1 MNVPHNLVK
10 IDINE
15 IKPSL
20 VEYIQNEADNGVRV
34 LDVMF
39 LAQGR
44 VIALGNGYT
53 ATATVSVNDVL
64 ITDNLSCTVDSAN
77 NLVKAE
83 IDCKRLQLTGSG
95 VMKVQIT
102 VSDGTNILI
111 SPQPVLIRLT
121 SDLAQTA
128 QILPDSHSSYSEIVA
143 EIVAARGDYDNLAQA
158 LSHLMGFLSPET
170 GDNVTVDNATET
182 GKVYYTTVGSSKALI
197 VPVSGDSSQVQF
209 RLDRDGKIYARRRSR
224 SSTTVDFP
232 SWGIFEQIGW
242 TLAEIGAM
250 IDSLVDP
257 TLSVQGKAADAK
269 AVGDKLDGVPFDLT
283 FTANDVIDGY
293 FIGNNG
299 AVTTSTYW
307 VSTDYCYV
315 PLEKGGTLEITSTL
329 YGGGGVAFYDQ
340 NKTCLRA
347 ITGNNAAEYDYTASS
362 APQTRTFTVPENT
375 AYVRICA
382 YKSTPTDMSR
392 VSLLRIRKGVGL
404 NQVVNELGS
413 LNIGKANAEELAEL
427 KNMEPVAFIDGCYF
441 HSDYGE
447 LVPNSGY
454 KCAKINVSLLRGG
467 HVSLTTYT
475 DGSRIGI
482 GFVDPDGAKI
492 ESFSSAAG
500 VYNFDS
506 DIPENAA
513 YLYVSVK
520 KSQESK
526 FIAPVFTWGSAFM
539 LAQSDDVQNLHVNN
553 QYVRT
558 ADSFC
563 PTLKNGTVRN
573 EGNAYAVYTK
583 FLSKIDFRYD
593 YIEIRFIGEAGE
605 ADNYA
610 FSCTAYDE
618 NASEGMT
625 ARAAYAD
632 NSIAKK
638 NYNIELTTKT
648 TETYIRIPL
657 SELTGYQY
665 ISATVQAFNGSQYIP
680 LRIAGN
686 QYCLKI
692 TYKYHIITDDI
703 ADGAITSDKLDP
715 EIEIGL
721 TRRDV
726 MNNEIKSLLLQS
738 RHVGGDPEASD
749 YASPLTLLHFS
760 DIHADADALN
770 RIYSD
775 CEDMDIDDK
784 ICTGDIVN
792 GQMAWISSSAVTYN
806 DAQNIPNWWKP
817 DIMITVGN
825 HDTAAY
831 DSVNRTLI
839 WNYLTMAQCDQYLIA
854 PFEANWGVT
863 HTAGTSYYYKD
874 YTDSKVRLIVI
885 DGMLYDVEESQDV
898 SAQTAWLGN
907 LLDGAIA
914 DGLHV
919 LIATHGI
926 ASGAH
931 TKECSFSKRGTYTS
945 NQTIQYTPPV
955 ITELVRT
962 KINNGLHFVGYLC
975 GHLHQDFVWDVYNDG
990 TQLMY
995 CITCASSNAWQ
1006 TRNSDQSRDATAD
1019 AYNLVTI
1026 DTKNRL
1032 VKLIRGGGAD
1042 SDKYHRNRKAI
1053 CFHYGTGEIYGE

>member
-1 MNVPHNLVK
+1 MNNITYAVSVDVNNPIIPYNVYVA
-10 IDINE
+10 N
-15 IKPSL
+15 
-20 VEYIQNEADNGVRV
+20 V
-34 LDVMF
+34 LDSNVRY
-39 LAQGR
+39 LEITLYQNGN
-44 VIALGNGYT
+44 VIALSDEAT
-53 ATATVSVNDVL
+53 ATASLVTDDVL
-64 ITDNLSCTVDSAN
+64 IDDNVECTISNNIITVPLEDLQRHGNLDLQVTVTEGEKVLAIPFPIQVRVTPNIAEEAQIDEDSLGSYAEVVQEIAAARKGYDSLDERLNSDASGMEAVINKVQSIGSQSQTFDNVKYPSVTAVRDYVNTKADKTDTNAQFERLIAVLQSKAS
-77 NLVKAE
+77 KAE
-83 IDCKRLQLTGSG
+83 
-95 VMKVQIT
+95 
-102 VSDGTNILI
+102 
-111 SPQPVLIRLT
+111 
-121 SDLAQTA
+121 
-128 QILPDSHSSYSEIVA
+128 
-143 EIVAARGDYDNLAQA
+143 
-158 LSHLMGFLSPET
+158 
-170 GDNVTVDNATET
+170 
-182 GKVYYTTVGSSKALI
+182 
-197 VPVSGDSSQVQF
+197 
-209 RLDRDGKIYARRRSR
+209 
-224 SSTTVDFP
+224 
-232 SWGIFEQIGW
+232 
-242 TLAEIGAM
+242 TLAGYGINDAYTKAET
-250 IDSLVDP
+250 DSLVSTDP
-257 TLSVQGKAADAK
+257 TLSVQGKAADARE
-269 AVGDKLDGVPFDLT
+269 VGDKLDGVPFDLT
-283 FTANDVIDGY
+283 FTTNDVIDGY

-299 AVTTSTYW
+299 AQVATSYW
-307 VSTDYCYV
+307 FSTDYCYV
-315 PLEKGGTLEITSTL
+315 PLEKGGTLEITSTI
-329 YGGGGVAFYDQ
+329 YVNGGVAFYDQ

-347 ITGNNAAEYDYTASS
+347 ITGNNAAEYGYTASS
-362 APQTRTFTVPENT
+362 APQTRTFTVPEST

-447 LVPNSGY
+447 LISYSGY

-467 HVSLTTYT
+467 HVSLATYT

-482 GFVDPDGAKI
+482 GFVDPDRALI
-492 ESFSSAAG
+492 EGFASAAG

-520 KSQESK
+520 KAQESK
-526 FIAPVFTWGSAFM
+526 FTAPVFTWGKAFM
-539 LAQSDDVQNLHVNN
+539 QAQSDDVQSLHVNN
-553 QYVRT
+553 QYART
-558 ADSFC
+558 ANTLC
-563 PTLKNGTVRN
+563 PVLRDGTTLNV
-573 EGNAYAVYTK
+573 GNAAAVHTR
-583 FLSKIDFRYD
+583 FLSKIDNRYD
-593 YIEIRFIGEAGE
+593 YVEIRFIGEAEE
-605 ADNYA
+605 ADGYA
-610 FSCTAYDE
+610 FSYTAYDE
-618 NASEGMT
+618 NASEEMN
-625 ARAAYAD
+625 ARTAYAD

-638 NYNIELTTKT
+638 NYNIGLATKT
-648 TETYIRIPL
+648 TEPYIRIPL

-665 ISATVQAFNGSQYIP
+665 ISATVEAFNGSQPIP
-680 LRIAGN
+680 LRIADN

-692 TYKYHIITDDI
+692 TYKNHIITDDI
-703 ADGAITSDKLDP
+703 SDGAITSDKLDP

-738 RHVGGDPEASD
+738 RYVGGDPEASD

-784 ICTGDIVN
+784 ICTGDIVR

-831 DSVNRTLI
+831 DGKNKKLI

-885 DGMLYDVEESQDV
+885 DGMLYDVEGSQDAV
-898 SAQTAWLGN
+898 SQTAWLGN

-926 ASGAH
+926 ATGAH
-931 TKECSFSKRGTYTS
+931 AKSCTFSKRGTYTS
-945 NQTIQYTPPV
+945 NQTIQYTPPD

-995 CITCASSNAWQ
+995 CITCASSSALQ
-1006 TRNSDQSRDATAD
+1006 SRNSDQGRDATAD

-1026 DTKNRL
+1026 DTKNQL
-1032 VKLIRGGGAD
+1032 VKLIRGGGAN

>member
-1 MNVPHNLVK
+1 MEYADSTPAKVWVHIRESESAAKTIL
-10 IDINE
+10 E
-15 IKPSL
+15 IHIP
-20 VEYIQNEADNGVRV
+20 IIPR
-34 LDVMF
+34 
-39 LAQGR
+39 
-44 VIALGNGYT
+44 
-53 ATATVSVNDVL
+53 
-64 ITDNLSCTVDSAN
+64 
-77 NLVKAE
+77 
-83 IDCKRLQLTGSG
+83 KRP
-95 VMKVQIT
+95 
-102 VSDGTNILI
+102 DDYI
-111 SPQPVLIRLT
+111 SPEDIPGKT
-121 SDLAQTA
+121 
-128 QILPDSHSSYSEIVA
+128 QIETIV
-143 EIVAARGDYDNLAQA
+143 ETYLEEA
-158 LSHLMGFLSPET
+158 LRE
-170 GDNVTVDNATET
+170 
-182 GKVYYTTVGSSKALI
+182 
-197 VPVSGDSSQVQF
+197 
-209 RLDRDGKIYARRRSR
+209 
-224 SSTTVDFP
+224 
-232 SWGIFEQIGW
+232 
-242 TLAEIGAM
+242 
-250 IDSLVDP
+250 
-257 TLSVQGKAADAK
+257 
-269 AVGDKLDGVPFDLT
+269 GDKLDGVPFDLT

-293 FIGNNG
+293 FIGANG
-299 AVTTSTYW
+299 AALANSYW
-307 VSTDYCYV
+307 FSTDYCYV

-329 YGGGGVAFYDQ
+329 YGNGGMAFYDQ

-347 ITGNNAAEYDYTASS
+347 ITGNNAAEYGYTVSS
-362 APQTRTFTVPENT
+362 APQTRTFTVPEST

-447 LVPNSGY
+447 LISYSGY

-467 HVSLTTYT
+467 HVSLATYT

-482 GFVDPDGAKI
+482 GFVDPDGALI
-492 ESFSSAAG
+492 EGFASAAG

-520 KSQESK
+520 KAHESI
-526 FIAPVFTWGSAFM
+526 FTAPVFTWGSAFM
-539 LAQSDDVQNLHVNN
+539 QAQSDDVQSLHVNN
-553 QYVRT
+553 QYART
-558 ADSFC
+558 ANTLC
-563 PTLKNGTVRN
+563 PVLRDGTPRN
-573 EGNAYAVYTK
+573 VGNAVAVHTR

-593 YIEIRFIGEAGE
+593 YIEIRFIGEAEE
-605 ADNYA
+605 ADGYA
-610 FSCTAYDE
+610 FSYTAYDE
-618 NASEGMT
+618 NASEEMN
-625 ARAAYAD
+625 ARTAYAD

-638 NYNIELTTKT
+638 NYNIESTTKT
-648 TETYIRIPL
+648 TEPYIRIPL

-665 ISATVQAFNGSQYIP
+665 ISATVQAFNGSQPIP

-686 QYCLKI
+686 QYCLKV
-692 TYKYHIITDDI
+692 TYKNHIITDDI
-703 ADGAITSDKLDP
+703 ADGAVTSDKLDP
-715 EIEIGL
+715 DIEIGI

-738 RHVGGDPEASD
+738 RYVGGDPKASD

-831 DSVNRTLI
+831 DSVNKKLI

-854 PFEANWGVT
+854 PFEANWGIT

-874 YTDSKVRLIVI
+874 YTDSKVRMIVI
-885 DGMLYDVEESQDV
+885 DGMLYDVEGSQDAA
-898 SAQTAWLGN
+898 AQTAWLGN

-914 DGLHV
+914 DGLHI

-926 ASGAH
+926 ATGAH
-931 TKECSFSKRGTYTS
+931 TKSCTFSKRGTYTS

-995 CITCASSNAWQ
+995 CITCASSSALQ
-1006 TRNSDQSRDATAD
+1006 SRNSDQGRDATAD

-1026 DTKNRL
+1026 DTKNQL
-1032 VKLIRGGGAD
+1032 VKLIRGGGAN

-1053 CFHYGTGEIYGE
+1053 CLHYGTGEIYGE